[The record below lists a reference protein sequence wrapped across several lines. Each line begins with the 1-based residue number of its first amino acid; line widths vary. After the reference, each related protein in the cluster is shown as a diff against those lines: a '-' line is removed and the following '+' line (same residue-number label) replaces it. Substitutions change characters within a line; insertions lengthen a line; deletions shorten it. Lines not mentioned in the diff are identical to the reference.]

1 MSLQY
6 IYNPFP
12 LSKQEE
18 IIVDIILF
26 SNRYLNFVLQFSN
39 MLAVASLKRSLEF
52 DPVEQGVKR
61 KRAEIK
67 LSSTTFTISNNTSS
81 SLSPSKQQ
89 QQQSIFTSSSNK
101 TQSLKSSSLTPT
113 TDDTPMFTYNQTA
126 QMCAHHLREQDK
138 SIREQYEQLLI
149 TKLNEQY
156 EQFITYSHDSVHKN
170 PSKHK
175 LFHFGQQQQQTDNT
189 STTDFSY
196 VS

>member
-1 MSLQY
+1 
-6 IYNPFP
+6 
-12 LSKQEE
+12 
-18 IIVDIILF
+18 
-26 SNRYLNFVLQFSN
+26 

-67 LSSTTFTISNNTSS
+67 LSSTTFTINNNTS
-81 SLSPSKQQ
+81 SLSPSKQ

-101 TQSLKSSSLTPT
+101 IQSLKSSSLTSLPST

-126 QMCAHHLREQDK
+126 QMCAHRLREQDK

-156 EQFITYSHDSVHKN
+156 EQFITYSHDSIHKN

-175 LFHFGQQQQQTDNT
+175 LFHFGQQKQEQQQSDNT